1 MSREE
6 KRKDVH
12 TLMKDINDITAELI
26 IFGEGPE
33 DIKNAIV
40 IDEFKTP
47 TSESFLLDVGE
58 FEDGARMYIT
68 AERFESTGWKWS
80 NSFPEMD
87 AWQLADYLE
96 GSAELP
102 NINNWEDHNTYTKGL
117 LKFAGCL
124 RTIAVLNVAKHNNK

>member
-1 MSREE
+1 MIA
-6 KRKDVH
+6 D
-12 TLMKDINDITAELI
+12 LKDIVSEIKL
-26 IFGEGPE
+26 FGDGPE
-33 DIKNAIV
+33 DIENAIV

-102 NINNWEDHNTYTKGL
+102 NINNWEDHNTYTEGL
-117 LKFAGCL
+117 LKFAEQL
-124 RTIAVLNVAKHNNK
+124 RKIAASNMKVER